1 MAQFYPSSSQLR
13 AGHLMSSKINNNNK
27 YEYNNKLILRIYN
40 KYFHMRIANN
50 YIRIIQLKAVFKRNL
65 KKVRFESSL
74 KRCKALNTSDL
85 RQKTLP

>member
-1 MAQFYPSSSQLR
+1 
-13 AGHLMSSKINNNNK
+13 
-27 YEYNNKLILRIYN
+27 
-40 KYFHMRIANN
+40 MRIANN
-50 YIRIIQLKAVFKRNL
+50 YIRIIQLKAVFERNL